1 MVACRQLGLGYAN
14 HGLQVSKN
22 KERELNLLSPKPV
35 LGKGQWK

>member
-22 KERELNLLSPKPV
+22 EERELNLLSPKPV